1 MYRKE
6 GQVKTMGYT
15 EMIFIA
21 VGLAMDAFA
30 LALCLGLPMHKMD
43 WGKGIKVG
51 IYFGFFQGLM
61 PFIGYLLGKQFAV
74 HIVQIDHWIAFIL
87 LTYTG
92 INMLREAHME
102 EEVCPAFDFKTLFP
116 LSIACS
122 IDAFAIGI
130 TFAFFKIE
138 ILDATLI
145 IALITAIIS
154 IIGVKIGHLFGSKLK
169 SKADIL
175 GGMILI
181 LMGIKI
187 LIEHLF

>member
-1 MYRKE
+1 
-6 GQVKTMGYT
+6 MGYT
-15 EMIFIA
+15 EMILIA
-21 VGLAMDAFA
+21 IGLAMDAFA
-30 LALCLGLPMHKMD
+30 LSLCLGLPMHKMD
-43 WGKGIKVG
+43 WGKGIKVAL
-51 IYFGFFQGLM
+51 YFGFFQGLM

-74 HIVQIDHWIAFIL
+74 HIAQIDHWIAFIL

-122 IDAFAIGI
+122 IDAFAVGI
-130 TFAFFKIE
+130 TFAFFKIR
-138 ILDATLI
+138 IFVAIAI
-145 IALITAIIS
+145 IAIITGGIS
-154 IIGVKIGHLFGSKLK
+154 LIGVKIGHLFGSQLK

-175 GGMILI
+175 GGAILI

-187 LIEHLF
+187 LFEHLFL